1 VRVTTLEAL
10 LLGTIQGVFMFVP
23 VSSTSHLVLVQHALI
38 ATGSALP
45 PPDSPS
51 LVLFDLV
58 VHVGTLVSIA
68 IVFHAGLRR
77 LVRGAWADL
86 RRRGRSDRLHLRLV
100 LLGLVSVAA
109 TGVVGL
115 PLKRLFEQA
124 FAAPPVIALM
134 LTATGVLLLVSDRLG
149 PRTRGLRDITLVVAL
164 AIGFAQALALLP
176 GLSRSGLTIVA
187 ALFLGVRRRWAG
199 EYSFFLAIPT
209 ILGASLLQVL
219 ELWRASEPLAIGLA
233 PLAIGF
239 AVAAVVGVGSLWLVV
254 TTLRRARFR
263 VFAYYVWALAL
274 VVLAVWLFAPG
285 VVPVVAAPSALET
298 VVAAGAPR

>member
-1 VRVTTLEAL
+1 VRVTTLEAV
-10 LLGTIQGVFMFVP
+10 LLGTIQGIFMFVP

-38 ATGSALP
+38 AMGSSLP
-45 PPDSPS
+45 APESPS
-51 LVLFDLV
+51 MVLFDLV

-68 IVFHAGLRR
+68 VVFRSSLRR
-77 LVRGAWADL
+77 LVDGVWADL

-109 TGVVGL
+109 TGAVGL
-115 PLKRLFEQA
+115 PLKGLFEQA
-124 FAAPPVIALM
+124 FAAPPVIVLTLTVTGAM
-134 LTATGVLLLVSDRLG
+134 LLASDRLG
-149 PRTRGLRDITLVVAL
+149 PRTRGLRDITVAVAL
-164 AIGFAQALALLP
+164 AVGFAQGLALLP

-187 ALFLGVRRRWAG
+187 ALLMGVRRRWAG

-209 ILGASLLQVL
+209 ILGASLLQGL
-219 ELWRASEPLAIGLA
+219 EVGRSPAPLAIGLW

-239 AVAAVVGVGSLWLVV
+239 VVAAVVGVASLWLVV

-274 VVLAVWLFAPG
+274 VVLGVWWFAPG
-285 VVPVVAAPSALET
+285 DAPVLAAPSTLEF
-298 VVAAGAPR
+298 AASVAPR

>member
-1 VRVTTLEAL
+1 MTILEAL

-38 ATGSALP
+38 ALGSELP
-45 PPDSPS
+45 PPESAS

-68 IVFHAGLRR
+68 VVFHAGLRR

-86 RRRGRSDRLHLRLV
+86 RRRGRRDRLHLRLV

-124 FAAPPVIALM
+124 FAAPPVIAFT
-134 LTATGVLLLVSDRLG
+134 LTLTGGLLLLSDRLG
-149 PRTRGLRDITLVVAL
+149 PRHRGLRDLTLVVAL

-187 ALFLGVRRRWAG
+187 ALLLGVRRRWAG

-209 ILGASLLQVL
+209 ILGASALQVL
-219 ELWRASEPLAIGLA
+219 ELWRSPEPLSIGLA

-239 AVAAVVGVGSLWLVV
+239 AVAAVVGIGSLWLVIR
-254 TTLRRARFR
+254 TLLRARFR
-263 VFAYYVWALAL
+263 VFAYYVWALAA
-274 VVLAVWLFAPG
+274 VVLAVWLFAPD
-285 VVPVVAAPSALET
+285 VAPAVPAPIALFAPGAGGASA
-298 VVAAGAPR
+298 